1 MQVTQHKPSNAK
13 KQKENKYSSQA
24 EPVRAKKGKNTSDI
38 KFRYKEN
45 TSAYSN
51 VFTKDPNLKKTPRIF
66 EEVPPFSDWENL
78 FVIQRVRFNENS
90 DLTNFGGKPFR
101 AVHSYGTRSTRIG
114 KRNSLKPPCS

>member
-38 KFRYKEN
+38 KFRYVKEN

-51 VFTKDPNLKKTPRIF
+51 VFTKDPNLRQESSKRCRLSATGKICSLYKGFVLTKTAI
-66 EEVPPFSDWENL
+66 
-78 FVIQRVRFNENS
+78 
-90 DLTNFGGKPFR
+90 
-101 AVHSYGTRSTRIG
+101 
-114 KRNSLKPPCS
+114 